1 MYIYLC
7 IFIINIGKK
16 HADSPLPE
24 IEKPLRSNKMADM
37 VPEWDANFI
46 SVDKEF
52 LMEIILAANFM
63 DIPSLMEL
71 GYI

>member
-1 MYIYLC
+1 M
-7 IFIINIGKK
+7 
-16 HADSPLPE
+16 SE
-24 IEKPLRSNKMADM
+24 M

-71 GYI
+71 GYILINILCIDVHL